1 MSIVDELGTEV
12 EHLFPLGREKG
23 IRSVPWV
30 LAYKSAFESHFFLTA
45 FLGNVGGA
53 GYDTSGAGSRL
64 FLLGHVRQASL
75 GICWYRSYRTK
86 VHVNELPIFIS

>member
-30 LAYKSAFESHFFLTA
+30 LAYKSAFESHFFS
-45 FLGNVGGA
+45 
-53 GYDTSGAGSRL
+53 D
-64 FLLGHVRQASL
+64 SL
-75 GICWYRSYRTK
+75 PG
-86 VHVNELPIFIS
+86 